1 MNLEKLKEQRP
12 VFYRPNFSWIGR
24 KTEIMDNVNS
34 PQHYTRERKMKIVF
48 HLKNGDS
55 IERFGCSKEDMNRL
69 VSQFNNDHLMRIENL
84 CINPRE
90 VVSFILYE

>member
-34 PQHYTRERKMKIVF
+34 PQHYT
-48 HLKNGDS
+48 S
-55 IERFGCSKEDMNRL
+55 
-69 VSQFNNDHLMRIENL
+69 
-84 CINPRE
+84 E
-90 VVSFILYE
+90 VKK